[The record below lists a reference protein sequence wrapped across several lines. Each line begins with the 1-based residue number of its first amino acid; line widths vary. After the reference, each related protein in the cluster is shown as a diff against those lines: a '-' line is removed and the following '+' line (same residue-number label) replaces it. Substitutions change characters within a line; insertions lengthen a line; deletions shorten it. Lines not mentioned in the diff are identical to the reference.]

1 MQEEKAQ
8 CFGKE
13 RSVVP
18 DGAALNFSLNS
29 GEAALM
35 INVRINTVHEYY
47 LLNEA
52 LSPDKD

>member
-18 DGAALNFSLNS
+18 DGPALNFSLNS
-29 GEAALM
+29 GDDAPM
-35 INVRINTVHEYY
+35 INVRTDTVHYFY
-47 LLNEA
+47 L
-52 LSPDKD
+52 

>member
-29 GEAALM
+29 AEAALM

>member
-13 RSVVP
+13 RIVVP

-29 GEAALM
+29 GDDALM
-35 INVRINTVHEYY
+35 INVRINAVH
-47 LLNEA
+47 
-52 LSPDKD
+52 

>member
-13 RSVVP
+13 RSVVQ
-18 DGAALNFSLNS
+18 DCAALNFSLNS

-35 INVRINTVHEYY
+35 INVRINTVHEYC

>member
-1 MQEEKAQ
+1 MQDGKAQ

-29 GEAALM
+29 GEDALM
-35 INVRINTVHEYY
+35 INVRINAVH
-47 LLNEA
+47 
-52 LSPDKD
+52 

>member
-18 DGAALNFSLNS
+18 DGPALNFSLNS
-29 GEAALM
+29 GDDAPILM
-35 INVRINTVHEYY
+35 YGQIPYIIFTCETRR
-47 LLNEA
+47 
-52 LSPDKD
+52 